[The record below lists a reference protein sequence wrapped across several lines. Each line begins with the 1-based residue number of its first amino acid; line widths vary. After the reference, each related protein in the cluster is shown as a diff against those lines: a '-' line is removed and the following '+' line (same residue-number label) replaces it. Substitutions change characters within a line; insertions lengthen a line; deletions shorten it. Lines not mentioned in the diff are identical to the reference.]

1 MAMNDDEPIARE
13 PWQRL
18 LRAGDD
24 GPSEL
29 TDARIRAAAHRA
41 LTPRPARW
49 WLSASLAASFVLA
62 VLLVQWQFGDDT
74 VPATLHESDIAAPP
88 PASHS
93 VPAADDAR
101 AEPEMPA
108 ADAAPAAD
116 QSIAPAARLRAQ
128 QEPAVAVPA
137 APPAAKAE
145 LDEFAPAPP
154 PARDKESPTTAV
166 SGFGDVTVTGARRS
180 QETAA
185 PVKSGVAKES
195 AMLGAQAESAAPAR
209 DPAEWYAEIEA
220 LRADGRNEEADAE
233 LARLEAAWPGW
244 MEKNRPQPR

>member
-41 LTPRPARW
+41 LAPRPARW

-93 VPAADDAR
+93 VPAAEEAR

-108 ADAAPAAD
+108 ADAARAAD
-116 QSIAPAARLRAQ
+116 QAIAPAARLRAR

-145 LDEFAPAPP
+145 LDEFAPAPA
-154 PARDKESPTTAV
+154 PARESESPASAV
-166 SGFGDVTVTGARRS
+166 TNVTVTGGSRRTK
-180 QETAA
+180 EAA
-185 PVKSGVAKES
+185 PIRSDAANEPLQ
-195 AMLGAQAESAAPAR
+195 LGAFAEMPEAAR

-220 LRADGRNEEADAE
+220 LRADGRTEEADAE

-244 MEKNRPQPR
+244 MEKNHPQPR